1 MEPSILV
8 VMSSNLVFDYDS
20 FFLSI
25 RNLHRFNESK
35 LNSDDF
41 FRNNVLKEISSKRD
55 LLKPRSHSI
64 DLISQILGQKTM
76 ELIISDE
83 MVVPSKFAKDFE
95 KFIRKESIESV
106 LLSLNNR
113 VFSKIFVLN
122 NSKSDLEDLL
132 KIDSKTLPNF
142 EWVHIRNPYRSDEE
156 PVLMKATFSASSTS
170 SSSKSIDVDQN
181 IRETIDL
188 KDSSSKQMNEDEKC
202 NLEETSSGHNIK
214 FPLNPPEV
222 PEVQTKNF
230 QKIFFDLLSC
240 LKTLPQFSFLRFPE
254 PLFRVN
260 ASESF
265 NSTELP
271 YWATTFPLLPSVK
284 VEPSPVIRGKGLGRS
299 LGIPTANLPI
309 SPSWLNT
316 HKLLPGI
323 YEAKVRFLSM
333 SNPEVEYSTEK
344 FLHAIV
350 SLGYNPQYNQ
360 GSLVLEVMIMA
371 DFKSK
376 EFYGSEVELFLT
388 AFSRPEAKFSSFEDF
403 IFAMSND
410 VEAFKSRI
418 KE

>member
-8 VMSSNLVFDYDS
+8 VMNSNLVFDYDS

-25 RNLHRFNESK
+25 RNLHRFNESN
-35 LNSDDF
+35 LHSDEF

-64 DLISQILGQKTM
+64 DFINQILCQKSM
-76 ELIISDE
+76 ELVISDE

-95 KFIRKESIESV
+95 KFIRRESIGSV
-106 LLSLNNR
+106 LLSLKNR
-113 VFSKIFVLN
+113 AFSKIFVLN

-132 KIDSKTLPNF
+132 KIDSKSLPAF
-142 EWVHIRNPYRSDEE
+142 EWVHVRNPYRSDED
-156 PVLMKATFSASSTS
+156 PALKKATFSASSTS
-170 SSSKSIDVDQN
+170 SSSKSIDNDQN

-188 KDSSSKQMNEDEKC
+188 NDGPSNQINEDDKS
-202 NLEETSSGHNIK
+202 NIEEANSALDTKS
-214 FPLNPPEV
+214 PLDPSRGPEI
-222 PEVQTKNF
+222 QTKRF
-230 QKIFFDLLSC
+230 QNIVFDSLASV
-240 LKTLPQFSFLRFPE
+240 KSLPEFSFLRFPE
-254 PLFRVN
+254 PQFRVN
-260 ASESF
+260 ASEIF
-265 NSTELP
+265 NSPELP
-271 YWATTFPLLPSVK
+271 YWAITHPLLPSVR

-333 SNPEVEYSTEK
+333 SNPEIEYSTER

-360 GSLVLEVMIMA
+360 GSLVLEVMIMV

-388 AFSRPEAKFSSFEDF
+388 AFTRPEAKFSSFEDF